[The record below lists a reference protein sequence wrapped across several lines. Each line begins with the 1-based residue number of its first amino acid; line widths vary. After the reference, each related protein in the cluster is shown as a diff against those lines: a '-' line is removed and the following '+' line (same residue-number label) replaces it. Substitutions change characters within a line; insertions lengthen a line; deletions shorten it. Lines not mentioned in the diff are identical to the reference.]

1 MICLLDTDILI
12 YLFKGNQRI
21 RDNLNRVG
29 DKNIIISAISVG
41 ELYFGAYHS
50 RERERNLLNLKN
62 FFAVS
67 RIIPVDEQIA
77 EHFGELKAEL
87 KSKGE
92 LISDSDLF
100 IAATCLGQEAV
111 LVTGNEKHFRRIDR
125 LKLENWSKP

>member
-1 MICLLDTDILI
+1 MIYLLDTDILI

-50 RERERNLLNLKN
+50 QERERNLLNLKN
-62 FFAVS
+62 IFAVS
-67 RIIPVDEQIA
+67 RIIPVDEEIA

-92 LISDSDLF
+92 LISDSDLL
-100 IAATCLGQEAV
+100 IASTCLAQDAV
-111 LVTGNEKHFRRIDR
+111 LVTGNEKHFRRIKQ
-125 LKLENWSKP
+125 LKIENWVK